1 MLRKNT
7 KKEFETRICNLDDL
21 VPQNHL
27 LRKISRTIDF
37 SFIYDKV
44 KNLYSST
51 GRPSIDPVVL
61 VKIMLLAALYNINS
75 ERKLMEEIQ
84 VNLAYR
90 WFLGIDLNEKIPDRT
105 SLCKNRNGRFKNSN
119 LFQEIFD
126 TIVKLCL
133 ESNLVDGKLIVT
145 DWTHIKADASKHRV
159 EIVTVYEGPNRP

>member
-27 LRKISRTIDF
+27 LRKISSTIDF

-145 DWTHIKADASKHRV
+145 D
-159 EIVTVYEGPNRP
+159 